1 MRQTKEEVMAIDPS
15 VISGAKLL
23 IQRCLGLTS
32 GQSLLIFSD
41 ETTNEVASII
51 SKSAED
57 LSVQSTIIFV
67 PISVQQLIPR
77 EIDLSL
83 LAQGA
88 AREARA
94 ILTCVNSSA
103 DCLPF
108 RKRILETQ
116 WSARTRIGH
125 MPGAS
130 PKVLQLANVDFSKL
144 IGDCHNL
151 EIALARGKTMELV
164 SQAFNGDSHHLRVD
178 IGGWER
184 LPVASDGVI
193 ADGVWGNVPSGET
206 YIAPIEGSAKGSV
219 VINGSIPGLIV
230 KHGEQIVLYFE
241 DGCLSRIE
249 PDNNRMALF
258 LQEKQIK
265 RALNAG
271 DKNWC
276 NLAEI
281 GIGQNP
287 AVKRLTGNMLF
298 DEKAAGTA
306 HIALGSNSF
315 MGGKIDSV
323 IHCDMVIK
331 APTIMVDG
339 KTILKK
345 GKLCFIESDWRETY
359 SNIVLSGSPLQTTV
373 SVSRSGTDISLQNQ
387 TLSRILRP
395 EPGRVS
401 TCAVGND
408 ETSRLAHD
416 IYNLLPRDGEWI
428 EIRNLFSNNVMNP
441 DVTRRVLHLMWEYGL
456 INYC

>member
-1 MRQTKEEVMAIDPS
+1 MAIDPT
-15 VISGAKLL
+15 VVSGAKLL
-23 IQRCLGLTS
+23 IQRCLGLTK
-32 GQSLLIFSD
+32 GQSLLICAD
-41 ETTNEVASII
+41 ETTSEIVSII
-51 SKSAED
+51 AESAED
-57 LSVQSTIIFV
+57 LSVQSTIIFIPV
-67 PISVQQLIPR
+67 SLQHRIPR

-88 AREARA
+88 AKEARA

-103 DCLPF
+103 ECLPF

-125 MPGAS
+125 MPGANR
-130 PKVLQLANVDFSKL
+130 KVLQLANVDFNKL
-144 IGDCHNL
+144 IEDCHNL
-151 EIALARGKTMELV
+151 EIALARGKTLELV
-164 SQAFNGDSHHLRVD
+164 SQVRDGTLHRLQVD

-193 ADGVWGNVPSGET
+193 SDGVWGNVPSGET
-206 YIAPIEGSAKGSV
+206 YIAPIEGSAEGSV
-219 VINGSIPGLIV
+219 VINGSIPGLII
-230 KHGEQIVLYFE
+230 KRSEQIVLHFE
-241 DGCLSRIE
+241 NGRLSHIE
-249 PDNNRMALF
+249 PDNNRTAQF

-265 RALNAG
+265 RALDAG
-271 DKNWC
+271 DKNWR

-287 AVKRLTGNMLF
+287 AVNRLMGNMLF

-331 APTIMVDG
+331 SPTIMVDG

-345 GKLCFIESDWRETY
+345 GRLHFIESDWREAY
-359 SNIVLSGSPLQTTV
+359 SNITLSGSPLQTAV
-373 SVSRSGTDISLQNQ
+373 SVARSGTDTSLQNQ

-401 TCAVGND
+401 ICAVGNE

-416 IYNLLPRDGEWI
+416 IYSLLPKDGEWI
-428 EIRNLFSNNVMNP
+428 EVKDLFSNNSMDP
-441 DVTRRVLHLMWEYGL
+441 DVIRRVLHLIWEYGL
-456 INYC
+456 IKYR